1 MEYCMNPYDLNNLS
15 YIMSLNN
22 EQFDEWMLSISDDDV
37 NYAIEIIQARRAE
50 LIEKEH
56 DLIEDMLDV
65 TEAQSI
71 LSKFTLKG

>member
-1 MEYCMNPYDLNNLS
+1 MNPYDLNNLS

-22 EQFDEWMLSISDDDV
+22 EQFDEWMLTVSDDDI

-50 LIEKEH
+50 LIMAEH
-56 DLIEDMLDV
+56 DLLEDELDV

>member
-1 MEYCMNPYDLNNLS
+1 MNPYDLNNLS

-56 DLIEDMLDV
+56 ELLEDMLDV

>member
-22 EQFDEWMLSISDDDV
+22 EQFDEWMLTVSDDDI

-50 LIEKEH
+50 LIMAEH
-56 DLIEDMLDV
+56 DLLEDELDV
-65 TEAQSI
+65 TEAA
-71 LSKFTLKG
+71 TLLKKYTL